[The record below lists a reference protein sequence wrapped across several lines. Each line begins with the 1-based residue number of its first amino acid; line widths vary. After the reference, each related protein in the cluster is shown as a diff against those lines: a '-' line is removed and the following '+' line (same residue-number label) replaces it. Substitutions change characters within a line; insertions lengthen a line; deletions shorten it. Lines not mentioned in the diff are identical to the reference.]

1 MEGERWGGSETAVT
15 SDEPLRSVEGA
26 LGSVGSRG
34 LEGRAAGVNGW
45 IGTNLP
51 RPVVQYLFGS
61 ISESLHG
68 GVVVPP
74 TPGDPAGCLA
84 LECVRQR
91 LTGVGSLGCWR
102 WGAPIKVDRLWSGGW
117 VTGPI
122 RLPGLPSASSPPCT
136 CLRERVSHL
145 LARVPRSFL
154 SSIMAVW
161 GVVAV

>member
-1 MEGERWGGSETAVT
+1 M
-15 SDEPLRSVEGA
+15 
-26 LGSVGSRG
+26 
-34 LEGRAAGVNGW
+34 
-45 IGTNLP
+45 P

-102 WGAPIKVDRLWSGGW
+102 WGAPIKVDRLWLGGS

-122 RLPGLPSASSPPCT
+122 RLPGLPSSSSPPCT
-136 CLRERVSHL
+136 CLRERVSHF

-154 SSIMAVW
+154 CSIRLPGLPSSSSPPCTCVSHLLAIVPRSFLSSIITPPLT
-161 GVVAV
+161 